1 MVSSKAPTVAAYLKE
16 LPAER
21 RTELGAVRN
30 VILAHLPDG
39 YEEIMQYGMIVYVVP
54 LSTYPQG
61 YLGKKDVPLSYAAL
75 AAQKNFMSVYL
86 MNIYSDT
93 ETEQWF
99 QKASTASGKK
109 LDMGKSC
116 IRFKKAHDLPLDVIG
131 QAIARTS
138 VQEFIATYEASR
150 KSRR

>member
-1 MVSSKAPTVAAYLKE
+1 MVSSKATTVAAYLKE

-21 RTELGAVRN
+21 RRELEAVRA

-39 YEEIMQYGMIVYVVP
+39 YEEVMQYGMIVYVVP
-54 LSTYPQG
+54 LSAYPQG

-75 AAQKNFMSVYL
+75 AAQKNFMSLYL

-93 ETEQWF
+93 DTLQWF
-99 QKASTASGKK
+99 QQAFEASGKK

-116 IRFKKAHDLPLDVIG
+116 VHFKKAQDLPLDVVG

-150 KSRR
+150 KK

>member
-1 MVSSKAPTVAAYLKE
+1 MVSSKATTVAAYLRE

-21 RTELGAVRN
+21 RTELEAVRA
-30 VILAHLPDG
+30 VILAHLPEG
-39 YEEIMQYGMIVYVVP
+39 YQEIMQYGMIVYVVP
-54 LSTYPQG
+54 LSAYPQG

-93 ETEQWF
+93 ATEQWF
-99 QKASTASGKK
+99 QKASIASGKK

-150 KSRR
+150 RK